1 MLGQIQNTIYTWIK
15 QDNLK
20 KIIERSLRGN
30 PTIAAQITGEPFKLL
45 KQYPSLCGIWLF
57 SLRYLVQD
65 AGVAFCTAWDSVM
78 YTAHLYNAARQE
90 KLLKGVWK
98 DMEMALLLQGND
110 KMFIGNR
117 PEKAEGTYTGL
128 SADLARSFSSH
139 EIC

>member
-1 MLGQIQNTIYTWIK
+1 
-15 QDNLK
+15 
-20 KIIERSLRGN
+20 
-30 PTIAAQITGEPFKLL
+30 
-45 KQYPSLCGIWLF
+45 
-57 SLRYLVQD
+57 
-65 AGVAFCTAWDSVM
+65 M